1 MERYYIVVSGQVQG
15 VGFRYFAYYNAVRLN
30 ITGWVRNCYNGDV
43 DMEIQGDEE
52 SLSAFIKIIK
62 KGNGYSSIQDITVKS
77 IDIKQKERSFK
88 IYG

>member
-1 MERYYIVVSGQVQG
+1 
-15 VGFRYFAYYNAVRLN
+15 
-30 ITGWVRNCYNGDV
+30 
-43 DMEIQGDEE
+43 MEIQGDEE